1 MNLQMIGIDHTT
13 APVEIREK
21 FSFTTKMQIQIMQ
34 ELTARPDIR
43 GALMLSTCN
52 RTELWVHCRAGAC
65 PPLVQYLCAAAGADP
80 AQYRERFLR
89 RTGEAAAAYL
99 FHMSSGLQSQ
109 IFGEDQILTQVKE
122 ALDRARAALCT
133 DAVL

>member
-65 PPLVQYLCAAAGADP
+65 PPLCSTCVQRRALILRSTGSAFSGAPAKRPQLISSICPAASS
-80 AQYRERFLR
+80 RRSLVKTRF
-89 RTGEAAAAYL
+89 
-99 FHMSSGLQSQ
+99 
-109 IFGEDQILTQVKE
+109 
-122 ALDRARAALCT
+122 
-133 DAVL
+133 